1 VPADA
6 ARLVAVVSPES
17 AQLELRQQLLT
28 ERFGPVAAL
37 VLERVLT
44 AAARRQ
50 CATAVR
56 HRQPSMSGPAGR
68 VTSSRV
74 APTG

>member
-1 VPADA
+1 
-6 ARLVAVVSPES
+6 VALVSPES
-17 AQLELRQQLLT
+17 VQAGLRQELLT

-44 AAARRQ
+44 GSTRYKISQAAR
-50 CATAVR
+50 
-56 HRQPSMSGPAGR
+56 HRPASMSAPAGR